1 MRLPLMLIA
10 LLALAGCDNGQ
21 RIAEREAYLGQFIG
35 QNEADLVRQVGVPTR
50 AVDAG
55 GRRFIV
61 YENRR
66 VDFVPGPP
74 IIPYGP
80 FGPRYG
86 FGYGYAAAP
95 PQAVEFVCETTFEVA
110 AGKVSGYSL
119 RGNAC

>member
-1 MRLPLMLIA
+1 MRLPLILIA

-35 QNEADLVRQVGVPTR
+35 QSEADLVRQAGVPTR

-61 YENRR
+61 YEDRR
-66 VDFVPGPP
+66 VDFIPGPP
-74 IIPYGP
+74 VMPYGP

-86 FGYGYAAAP
+86 FGYAAAP
-95 PQAVEFVCETTFEVA
+95 PQAIEFVCQTTFEIA
-110 AGKVSGYSL
+110 DGKVAGFSL